1 MAHIPTPNG
10 VKVCMRYTQSGEDV
24 CNVFHVNANA
34 EPTEAML
41 DAIAQA
47 FFDWWS
53 VEMRPLQHA
62 ATSLTAIE
70 VTDISGPDEEGIIFS
85 AGLPLAGTHSGGS
98 LPNNVTLATKLATGL
113 TGRSRRGRSYLVGL
127 PDSMLETG
135 SQTVADSYITL
146 LQGAFADLLTALAVE
161 GFNLAVLS
169 LISGGVPRTEGV
181 LTDVTSVVTNDVVDS
196 QRRRLPGRGS

>member
-1 MAHIPTPNG
+1 
-10 VKVCMRYTQSGEDV
+10 MRYNQTGQEV
-24 CNVFHVNANA
+24 CNVFHVNAGA
-34 EPTEAML
+34 EPTVEML
-41 DAIAQA
+41 GDIAQI
-47 FFDWWS
+47 FFDWWDT
-53 VEMRPLQHA
+53 EMKPLQHA
-62 ATSLTAIE
+62 GVTLQAIE
-70 VTDISGPDEEGIIFS
+70 VTDISGPDEEGIVFS
-85 AGLPLAGTHSGGS
+85 AGLPLAGSHSGGS

-127 PDSMLETG
+127 PLTQLETG

-169 LISGGVPRTEGV
+169 LVSGGVPRTEGL